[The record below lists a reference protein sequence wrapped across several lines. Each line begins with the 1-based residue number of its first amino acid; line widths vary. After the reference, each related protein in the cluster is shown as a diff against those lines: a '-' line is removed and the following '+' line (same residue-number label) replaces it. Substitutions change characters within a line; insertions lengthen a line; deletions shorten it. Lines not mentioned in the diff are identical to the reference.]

1 MKNSLCVIHELAE
14 TMQREPSLKAVWLD
28 ADKKRI
34 SFACHPVCDEE
45 RTRQLLN
52 EVIASFEPHDIPD
65 CTTEPW
71 HVDCAHCTKGDKQPM
86 PEGVRLVALPGSG
99 ILLDKGDTSTTQ
111 RLWKWQHYP
120 WIKVRPIDVSPQMT
134 KEWRVPLALALTC
147 GATTLAGFILQ
158 RLAGGEL
165 TVVALACYVVAYAT
179 GSYETAIDVWT
190 LLKKRVLD
198 IHFLMLAVA
207 VGAALIGHWWEGAVL
222 MFLFSFSGALEDY
235 AMRRT
240 EREINSLFKAAPKQA
255 TVLSDD
261 GKESSVSVE
270 SLLPGMRIRV
280 RPGESIPVDARVI
293 DGTSAT
299 DEANLTG
306 ESVPVD
312 KQTGDH
318 VLAGTMNL
326 WGRLD
331 AEVIRPATESSLS
344 KIIRLIRNAR
354 ESKAPSQRFTDH
366 FGTIYTYS
374 VLGLSAVMFLVWRY
388 AMNLSFD
395 QAFYQTMTLLVVSS
409 PCALVLSIPSAV
421 LAGIAA
427 GARRGILF
435 RGGLA
440 IEKLAEIDRVALDKT
455 GTLTTGHLVVVLV
468 ESFPTGR
475 EDDVLRMAAALD
487 TNSTHPAATAITRAA
502 TERKFSIPAAREF
515 RSITGQGVSGLVDEA
530 GIAAQVHLGRRTLMA
545 NASWTAQIPLPD
557 IGQTEVFLESGPLRG
572 RILLRDEIRSASKP
586 LLDRLA
592 RYGIHLTMLS
602 GDRPEAARHVA
613 ESVGLLDVRAGLD
626 PEHKVMLIQEWAKKG
641 QRVAMVGDGVNDAP
655 SLAAA
660 HIGIAM
666 GLRGSDAALEQA
678 DVVLMQDRLD
688 RFYTA
693 YLLSRKARRIIRQNL
708 AVSLGSVV
716 VLVTAALA
724 ATIPLTVGV
733 IGHEG
738 STVVVV
744 LNSLRLLFGRMR
756 EDTAVPAG
764 TAGG

>member
-14 TMQREPSLKAVWLD
+14 TMEREPSLKAVWLD

-45 RTRQLLN
+45 RTRKILN
-52 EVIASFEPHDIPD
+52 EVIASFEPVDIPD
-65 CTTEPW
+65 CTKDPW
-71 HVDCAHCTKGDKQPM
+71 RVDCRHCHKGNSQPM
-86 PEGVRLVALPGSG
+86 PHGVRLVAMPGSG
-99 ILLDKGDTSTTQ
+99 ILLDKGDHPSTSQ

-120 WIKVRPIDVSPQMT
+120 WIKVRPIEIGPQPT
-134 KEWRVPLALALTC
+134 AEWQLLLALALTC
-147 GATTLAGFILQ
+147 GATTLAGFIFQ
-158 RLAGGEL
+158 RMAGGEL
-165 TVVALACYVVAYAT
+165 TIAALACYIVAYAT
-179 GSYETAIDVWT
+179 GSYDAVVDVWN
-190 LLKKRVLD
+190 LLKKRTLD

-207 VGAALIGHWWEGAVL
+207 IGAALIGHWWEGAVL

-255 TVLSDD
+255 TVISDA
-261 GKESSVSVE
+261 GAETSVAVE
-270 SLLPGMRIRV
+270 SLQPGMRIRV
-280 RPGESIPVDARVI
+280 KPGESIPVDARVV

-312 KQTGDH
+312 KQAGDQ

-344 KIIRLIRNAR
+344 KIIRLIQNAR

-366 FGTIYTYS
+366 FGTVYTYS
-374 VLGLSAVMFLVWRY
+374 VLGASAVMFLVWRY
-388 AMNLSFD
+388 GMGLTFD
-395 QAFYQTMTLLVVSS
+395 RAFYQTMTLLVVAS

-427 GARRGILF
+427 AARRGILF
-435 RGGLA
+435 RGGVA

-455 GTLTTGHLVVVLV
+455 GTLTTGHLVVVRT
-468 ESFPTGR
+468 ESFPPGR
-475 EDDVLRMAAALD
+475 EEDVLRLAAALEA
-487 TNSTHPAATAITRAA
+487 NSTHPVATAITRAA
-502 TERKFSIPAAREF
+502 AEQKVHASAVQAF
-515 RSITGQGVSGLVDEA
+515 RSITGQGVSGTVD
-530 GIAAQVHLGRRTLMA
+530 GVQVLLGRRTLMA
-545 NASWTAQIPLPD
+545 DQAWTSQIPLPEV
-557 IGQTEVFLESGPLRG
+557 GQTEVFLGAGPLRG
-572 RILLRDEIRSASKP
+572 RVLLRDEIRSASKP

-592 RYGIHLTMLS
+592 QHGLKLTMLS

-613 ESVGLLDVRAGLD
+613 DSVGLADVRAGLD
-626 PEHKVMLIQEWAKKG
+626 PEHKVLLIQQWAKDG
-641 QRVAMVGDGVNDAP
+641 ERVAMVGDGVNDAP

-660 HIGIAM
+660 HVGVAM

-688 RFYTA
+688 RFNTA
-693 YLLSRKARRIIRQNL
+693 FLLSRKARRIIRQNL
-708 AVSLGSVV
+708 TVSLGSVV
-716 VLVTAALA
+716 VLVAAALA

-744 LNSLRLLFGRMR
+744 LNSLRLLFGRLR
-756 EDTAVPAG
+756 EDTPISASS
-764 TAGG
+764 AGG